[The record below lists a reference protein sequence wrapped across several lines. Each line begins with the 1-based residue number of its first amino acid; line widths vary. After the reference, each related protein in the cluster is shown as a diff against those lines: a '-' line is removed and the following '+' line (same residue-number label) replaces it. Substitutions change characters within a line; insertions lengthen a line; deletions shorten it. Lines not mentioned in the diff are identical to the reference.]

1 MNIPKIDITQDQKK
15 VIIISAIVVFVFL
28 LFFFIFYLPASKK
41 ISNLKI
47 ELNSTQSQIQ
57 GIEMLLSGSGSR
69 DEAIRL
75 LKEKQGYLI
84 NKFPQKE
91 EESLRLI
98 PEYARKMN
106 IEVISLQPGLK
117 TEFLDEADKKVI
129 IEGKVASYLPITIEV
144 SCFYK
149 DLVKY
154 LLELKSKLP
163 AFVSVISLNVKK
175 DRVSIGKVR
184 AIIELNLYLL
194 I

>member
-15 VIIISAIVVFVFL
+15 IIIISAVVVFVFL

-57 GIEMLLSGSGSR
+57 GIEMLLAGSGSR